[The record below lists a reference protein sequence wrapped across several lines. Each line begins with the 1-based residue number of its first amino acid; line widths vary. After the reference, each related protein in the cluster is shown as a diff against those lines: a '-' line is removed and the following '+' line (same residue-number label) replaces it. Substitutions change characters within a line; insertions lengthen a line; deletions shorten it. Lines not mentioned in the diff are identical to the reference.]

1 MCPRFVHKREKEIQN
16 IVQSIS
22 DLNVIFKDLAQM
34 VSEQV
39 MLLGFILVVQSREL
53 IILSIF
59 RVK

>member
-1 MCPRFVHKREKEIQN
+1 MCPRFVHKREQEIQN

-39 MLLGFILVVQSREL
+39 MLGFILVVQSREL